1 MFFHSSRSVIL
12 FPKAIF
18 PTSLTILV
26 IIFRRNEVMVM
37 EDPGQIRNEV
47 ALKYV
52 DTRSTLT
59 FKKPSKIHIAKV
71 VLRLLPI
78 IINFRRDR
86 RNWVKHEGKNIDEK
100 KYRRHAKKALKAFIE
115 LGPSYIKL
123 GQWLSTRA
131 DLLPL
136 PYLEEL
142 SKLQD
147 DVPPADFSKVK
158 PIIESELGKIEY
170 IFESFNTS
178 ALYGASLGQ
187 VYLARYDHSE
197 VIVKVSR
204 PNIEEVIEKDI
215 SILKKILPL
224 ATRFIDAN
232 LAFSAEGML
241 SQFIETV
248 HEEMDYRIEA
258 DNLIT
263 IKRNLAADGMVII
276 PNVLLERS
284 SKHVLTMEYIPG
296 IKIND
301 LSTLDMMGIDRERLV
316 MRVHRLFF
324 KMLLRHNIFHAD
336 PHPGNISV
344 ADNGAI
350 ILYDFGMVG
359 RLDNKTRLRLIRLYL
374 GLVDKDPPRTVDVL
388 MELGTLETTVNRY
401 VVEKAIEMSIQ
412 SLYGKE
418 VDRMEVKALTDLAN
432 KTMSKFPFR
441 LPKNLALYMRMTSIL
456 EGIYKHHKVKFQ
468 FVRVLGNLL
477 EEEGLLRD
485 AYIEEVKV
493 SAKRFARGLQDSVN
507 VAPLLKTYME
517 TMGPG
522 GRQERNNGSLAASI
536 LESALF
542 LGSAVMLPYNPYLS
556 YGGFAAAAAAV
567 AVT

>member
-1 MFFHSSRSVIL
+1 LEDEAQLREQINPEHISARAKGSS
-12 FPKAIF
+12 
-18 PTSLTILV
+18 
-26 IIFRRNEVMVM
+26 
-37 EDPGQIRNEV
+37 
-47 ALKYV
+47 
-52 DTRSTLT
+52 
-59 FKKPSKIHIAKV
+59 FKSPSKIHVAKV
-71 VLRLLPI
+71 ILKLLPI
-78 IINFRRDR
+78 VINFRQDR
-86 RNWVKHEGKNIDEK
+86 RKWVKHEGKNIDESK
-100 KYRRHAKKALKAFIE
+100 FRKHAKKALKTFIE

-123 GQWLSTRA
+123 GQWLSSRA

-147 DVPPADFSKVK
+147 EVPAAEFSKVK
-158 PIIESELGKIEY
+158 PIIESELGKIDN

-178 ALYGASLGQ
+178 ALSGASLGQ
-187 VYLARYDHSE
+187 VYLARYNDRE
-197 VIVKVSR
+197 IIVKVSR
-204 PNIEEVIEKDI
+204 PNVEQVIENDI

-224 ATRFIDAN
+224 ATRFIDPN

-241 SQFIETV
+241 YQFIETV
-248 HEEMDYRIEA
+248 YEEMDYRIEA

-263 IKRNLAADGMVII
+263 IKRNLAGDNTVII
-276 PNVLLERS
+276 PEVFRERT

-301 LSTLDMMGIDRERLV
+301 VAALDVMGIDRERLV

-359 RLDNKTRLRLIRLYL
+359 RLDSKTRLRLIRLYL
-374 GLVDKDPPRTVDVL
+374 GLIDKDPPRTVNVL
-388 MELGTLETTVNRY
+388 MELGTLESTTNRY

-418 VDRMEVKALTDLAN
+418 VDKMEVKALTDLAN
-432 KTMSKFPFR
+432 KTMTRFPFR

-456 EGIYKHHKVKFQ
+456 EGIYQQHKVRFQ
-468 FVRVLGNLL
+468 FVKVLANIL
-477 EEEGLLRD
+477 EGEGILKE
-485 AYIEEVKV
+485 AYIEEVKTSIHRFGKNIE
-493 SAKRFARGLQDSVN
+493 SAFN
-507 VAPLLKTYME
+507 VAPMLQSFLEMQLYNNKNNKVQKDKNSTLIAGTIFAAGLFIGSSIALPHNTNIAYAGFIVSII
-517 TMGPG
+517 TMA
-522 GRQERNNGSLAASI
+522 L
-536 LESALF
+536 SALRKKF
-542 LGSAVMLPYNPYLS
+542 W
-556 YGGFAAAAAAV
+556 
-567 AVT
+567 